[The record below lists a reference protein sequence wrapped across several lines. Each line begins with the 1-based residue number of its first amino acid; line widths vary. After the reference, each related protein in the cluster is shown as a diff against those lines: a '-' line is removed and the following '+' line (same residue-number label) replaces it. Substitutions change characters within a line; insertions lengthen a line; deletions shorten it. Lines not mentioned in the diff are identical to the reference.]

1 MVPSLSQLEGIYWD
15 PGLSS
20 RQRLVA
26 LGGSLLDMPQLQ
38 PQHPRAVLVCLYCCK
53 KIQENRQLVNMEVY
67 GSQFCRIKTQIQV
80 VADGVLGVWF
90 LPLR

>member
-1 MVPSLSQLEGIYWD
+1 MVPSLSQLGWIYRD

-38 PQHPRAVLVCLYCCK
+38 PQHPHAVLLCLYFHN
-53 KIQENRQLVNMEVY
+53 KIQERRQLVNMEDY

-80 VADGVLGVWF
+80 VTGGMPGVWF
-90 LPLR
+90 LSLR